1 MLEFIQIHDQDNVAV
16 ALRDYKQGETLA
28 WGAHGEQRVVLVRMW
43 RVGIKLHCRTFLKV
57 EMC

>member
-28 WGAHGEQRVVLVRMW
+28 WGDRKSVV
-43 RVGIKLHCRTFLKV
+43 
-57 EMC
+57 